1 MKRKNVSGF
10 SLIELLIVVV
20 IIGIIAAIAI
30 PNLLAARRDSNQR
43 TATAKMQQLLAD
55 RAEGG
60 SYESRGYVITVT
72 RSGDK
77 TNITAVPVSTFPDSW
92 SGTGEYSYYLNET
105 GSVHRERGG
114 TPPGPV
120 GKDRASVSGE
130 KL

>member
-43 TATAKMQQLLAD
+43 TAAAKMQQLLAD
-55 RAEGG
+55 KAESG
-60 SYESRGYVITVT
+60 SYESRGYAITVT
-72 RSGDK
+72 RSGGK
-77 TNITAVPVSTFPDSW
+77 TDITAVPVSTFPDSW

-105 GSVHRERGG
+105 GNVHREKGG

-120 GKDRASVSGE
+120 AGSRVAVSGE